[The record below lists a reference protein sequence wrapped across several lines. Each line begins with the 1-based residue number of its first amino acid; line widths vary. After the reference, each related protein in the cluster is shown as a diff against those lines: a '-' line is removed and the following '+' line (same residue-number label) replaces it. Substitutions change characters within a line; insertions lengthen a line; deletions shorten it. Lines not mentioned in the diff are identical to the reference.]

1 MFAAPPEIATEVHF
15 RIPSGFWRSGTE
27 TAWIRHRAG
36 GPLHSFL
43 EGPAF
48 DRHGRLYVTD
58 LAHGRIFRF
67 ETDGTPTIFADYG
80 GEPNGL
86 KLHRDGR
93 VFVADRRHGLVCF
106 DPETG
111 ARETILT
118 GPSEAEAFHGLN
130 DLHFSST
137 GDLYFTDQGDSAL
150 EAPFGRVFRLTA
162 DGRLDLLME
171 GLAGPNGLVLSR
183 DENLLY
189 VAETRQ
195 NRILSLPLTG
205 QSRSV
210 RKAGVFVQLS
220 GSPVGPDGLALDGD
234 GNLAVVHAGFG
245 TVWQFS
251 PLGEPLARIRSC
263 AGLRTTNVAYGMPDP
278 ASLYITEAS
287 EGVVLRAKMPVA
299 GHPLFSAAP

>member
-1 MFAAPPEIATEVHF
+1 MFAAPPEISTQICF
-15 RIPSGFWRSGTE
+15 RIPASLRRESIE
-27 TAWIRHRAG
+27 TDWIRHRAG

-48 DRHGRLYVTD
+48 DRQGRLHVTD
-58 LAHGRIFRF
+58 LAHGRLFRIDPAGAV
-67 ETDGTPTIFADYG
+67 TVFADYG

-86 KLHRDGR
+86 KIHRDGR
-93 VFVADRRHGLVCF
+93 IFVADRRYGILCF
-106 DPETG
+106 DPATG
-111 ARETILT
+111 RREDILA
-118 GPSEAEAFHGLN
+118 GPSGSERFHGPN
-130 DLHFSST
+130 DLHFSAD

-150 EAPFGRVFRLTA
+150 EAPFGRVYRLTA
-162 DGRLDLLME
+162 QGRLDLLME

-183 DENLLY
+183 DEKLLY

-205 QSRSV
+205 PGQTV

-220 GSPVGPDGLALDGD
+220 GSPVGPDGLALDAA

-245 TVWQFS
+245 TVWLFS

-263 AGLRTTNVAYGMPDP
+263 AGLRTTNVTYGMADP
-278 ASLYITEAS
+278 TNLYITEAA
-287 EGVVLRAKMPVA
+287 EGVVLRAEMPAA
-299 GHPLFSAAP
+299 GHPLYSVS